1 MNLGANVMKI
11 LQVTNIVSHHQL
23 PLARELCKLVGE
35 ENFLFA
41 ATEDFDQ
48 DRLKNGWQGEYLEK
62 WIIHPNNSIEEK
74 EKFDKFWD
82 EADVVLCGE
91 RLISNMQARVDSK
104 KLCFYMSE
112 RWWKPPV
119 GILRLFHPG
128 YLKMVLNFR
137 RLSKSPYFHYLPTGP
152 FAAKDIAL
160 ITSMSERVWRW
171 GYFTEIP
178 NATRDISE
186 VVSSK
191 TVNVLWVGRMLK
203 WKKVD
208 LLIKVLARLKNEGKD
223 FKLTLVG
230 DGPERE
236 RLHILADKMLGDKYY
251 TIKDFIPA
259 STVPALM
266 INHDIYVLPSN
277 EYEGWGAVINEAMSV
292 GCAVVASDMTGAG
305 AAMIE
310 NGVNGLLFKSGSVDS
325 LYNCLNDLLYDKMYR
340 RKLGSN
346 AQLTMRYK
354 WSPTIASKRFYM
366 LSKSLINSDTVYSE
380 SGGPLSS
387 IVP

>member
-91 RLISNMQARVDSK
+91 RLISRMQQRVDNK

-119 GILRLFHPG
+119 GILRLCHPE

-152 FAAKDIAL
+152 FAAKDMAL
-160 ITSMSERVWRW
+160 VTSMSERVWRW

-178 NATRDISE
+178 NLTHNISE
-186 VVSSK
+186 VVNSK
-191 TVNVLWVGRMLK
+191 TVSVLWVGRMLK
-203 WKKVD
+203 WKNVD

-236 RLHILADKMLGDKYY
+236 RLHRLADKMLGDKYY
-251 TIKDFIPA
+251 TIQDFIPA
-259 STVPALM
+259 SAVPALM
-266 INHDIYVLPSN
+266 AQHNIYVLPSN
-277 EYEGWGAVINEAMSV
+277 AYEGWGAVINEAMSV
-292 GCAVVASDMTGAG
+292 GCAVVASDKTGAG
-305 AAMIE
+305 VAMIE
-310 NGVNGLLFKSGSVDS
+310 HGVNGMLFKSGSEYS
-325 LYNCLNDLLYDKMYR
+325 LYECLNE
-340 RKLGSN
+340 
-346 AQLTMRYK
+346 
-354 WSPTIASKRFYM
+354 
-366 LSKSLINSDTVYSE
+366 LINIKFLRDNLGIHARSTFIEYWDPKIAAQRFINLSSDLMNCREVVDYSH
-380 SGGPLSS
+380 GPLSKN
-387 IVP
+387 

>member
-23 PLARELCKLVGE
+23 PLARELYNLVGE
-35 ENFLFA
+35 DNFLFV
-41 ATEDFDQ
+41 ATEALDQ
-48 DRLKNGWQGEYLEK
+48 ERLKNGWQGEYTEK
-62 WIIHPNNSIEEK
+62 WIINPNNSIEEK

-91 RLISNMQARVDSK
+91 RLISKMQQRVDNK

-119 GILRLFHPG
+119 GIFRLFYPK
-128 YLKMVLNFR
+128 YLKMFLNFR
-137 RLSKSPYFHYLPTGP
+137 RLSKSKYFHYLPTGP
-152 FAAKDIAL
+152 FAAKDLSLLVPMPGRI
-160 ITSMSERVWRW
+160 WRW
-171 GYFTEIP
+171 GYFTEMP
-178 NATRDISE
+178 SGTRNMSE
-186 VVSSK
+186 MSDSKVVSI
-191 TVNVLWVGRMLK
+191 LWVGRMLK
-203 WKKVD
+203 WKNVD
-208 LLIKVLARLKNEGKD
+208 LLIKALARLKNENRE

-236 RLHILADKMLGDKYY
+236 RLQKLADKLLGNQYY
-251 TIKDFIPA
+251 TIQNFIPA
-259 STVPALM
+259 AEVPILM
-266 INHDIYVLPSN
+266 AKHEIYVLPSN
-277 EYEGWGAVINEAMSV
+277 AYEGWGAVINEAMSV
-292 GCAVVASDMTGAG
+292 GCAIVASDKTGAG

-310 NGVNGLLFKSGSVDS
+310 HGVNGLLFKSGSVGS

-346 AQLTMRYK
+346 AQLTMKYK

-380 SGGPLSS
+380 SDGPLSS

>member
-119 GILRLFHPG
+119 GILRL
-128 YLKMVLNFR
+128 
-137 RLSKSPYFHYLPTGP
+137 
-152 FAAKDIAL
+152 
-160 ITSMSERVWRW
+160 
-171 GYFTEIP
+171 
-178 NATRDISE
+178 
-186 VVSSK
+186 
-191 TVNVLWVGRMLK
+191 
-203 WKKVD
+203 
-208 LLIKVLARLKNEGKD
+208 
-223 FKLTLVG
+223 
-230 DGPERE
+230 
-236 RLHILADKMLGDKYY
+236 
-251 TIKDFIPA
+251 
-259 STVPALM
+259 
-266 INHDIYVLPSN
+266 
-277 EYEGWGAVINEAMSV
+277 
-292 GCAVVASDMTGAG
+292 
-305 AAMIE
+305 
-310 NGVNGLLFKSGSVDS
+310 
-325 LYNCLNDLLYDKMYR
+325 
-340 RKLGSN
+340 
-346 AQLTMRYK
+346 
-354 WSPTIASKRFYM
+354 
-366 LSKSLINSDTVYSE
+366 
-380 SGGPLSS
+380 
-387 IVP
+387 

>member
-236 RLHILADKMLGDKYY
+236 RLHRLADKMLGDKYY

-259 STVPALM
+259 AKVPILM
-266 INHDIYVLPSN
+266 AKHEIYVLPSN
-277 EYEGWGAVINEAMSV
+277 AYEGWGAVINEAMSV
-292 GCAVVASDMTGAG
+292 GCAVVASDRTGAG

-310 NGVNGLLFKSGSVDS
+310 HGVNGMLFKSGSVYS
-325 LYNCLNDLLYDKMYR
+325 LYECLNELI
-340 RKLGSN
+340 N
-346 AQLTMRYK
+346 
-354 WSPTIASKRFYM
+354 I
-366 LSKSLINSDTVYSE
+366 KSLRDDLGMRARSTFIEHWNPRVVAQRFINLSSDLMNCREVVDCSH
-380 SGGPLSS
+380 GPLSK
-387 IVP
+387 INK